1 MTLVNCECSKYVLVL
16 HISTYIHT
24 AEQLTSGLDRSDS
37 SQLST
42 ASIGNADQQMWAF
55 FKKKK
60 KKVFRWSTQC
70 HNLPRGGY
78 PFKSS
83 GQLDCIT
90 LRKTAKTQK
99 LQLWLYRPQLAC
111 SKWFK
116 MIASKG
122 GFASHWIIFPL
133 FFTWLYI
140 GHITWYWMRW
150 IIFST

>member
-60 KKVFRWSTQC
+60 KYLGGQ
-70 HNLPRGGY
+70 HNATIY
-78 PFKSS
+78 PGVDIPSNLVDS
-83 GQLDCIT
+83 
-90 LRKTAKTQK
+90 
-99 LQLWLYRPQLAC
+99 
-111 SKWFK
+111 
-116 MIASKG
+116 
-122 GFASHWIIFPL
+122 
-133 FFTWLYI
+133 
-140 GHITWYWMRW
+140 
-150 IIFST
+150 